1 MNAIWPAPPTNCS
14 LQNLKYSRTVRNRRN
29 DAVRNPMRYTLG
41 TAAKATGKAKSTILR
56 AVKNGTISAIKSRDG
71 SYEIEPSELHRV
83 FPPNSTQQAPSN
95 NTQPYEEHDATL
107 RLRLDVLESERQRER
122 DQMQATIDDLRA
134 RLDRSEDRFTAILG
148 TQNKKSKP
156 FWWPW

>member
-1 MNAIWPAPPTNCS
+1 MA
-14 LQNLKYSRTVRNRRN
+14 KHRRTVHNSHN

-56 AVKNGTISAIKSRDG
+56 AIKSGTISAHKSHDG

-83 FPPNSTQQAPSN
+83 FEPSSAQQAPSN
-95 NTQPYEEHDATL
+95 DTQPHEEQGATL
-107 RLRLDVLESERQRER
+107 RFRLEILAAERQRER

-134 RLDRSEDRFTAILG
+134 RLDRSEDRITALLAAP
-148 TQNKKSKP
+148 SKRVR
-156 FWWPW
+156 WWPW

>member
-1 MNAIWPAPPTNCS
+1 MNFSHQTAKH
-14 LQNLKYSRTVRNRRN
+14 LRTVRNRHN

-56 AVKNGTISAIKSRDG
+56 AIKSGTISATKSHDG

-83 FPPNSTQQAPSN
+83 FEPNGAQLASSN
-95 NTQPYEEHDATL
+95 DTQPNEEQGATL
-107 RLRLDVLESERQRER
+107 RIRLEILESERQRER

-134 RLDRSEDRFTAILG
+134 RLDRSEDRVTALLAAPP
-148 TQNKKSKP
+148 KEKR
-156 FWWPW
+156 WWSR